1 MKRLILCV
9 VVICSITAVPVC
21 SIAQQRVGI
30 NTTTPGATLDVN
42 GTIKTD
48 SILIPA
54 THYYMYATPKT
65 DTIMLG
71 PAAFQR
77 GGTTS
82 GYIIYDVRGQE
93 LHFNGVPSAVIG
105 YCVAPLSLPNGAHI
119 INVTGYVIDN
129 TPAMAVSLGLY
140 ATDVT
145 TGTNTQVATA
155 ITPGDSPAITTLS
168 LSVPYTVD
176 NTTKTNSIRVILGN
190 DATPLSY
197 LYGVRVIYTVGH
209 VN

>member
-1 MKRLILCV
+1 MKQSILIIV
-9 VVICSITAVPVC
+9 IICSIIAFPLF
-21 SIAQQRVGI
+21 SMAQQRVGI
-30 NTTTPGATLDVN
+30 NTTTPTATLDVK

-54 THYYMYATPKT
+54 LHYYMYATPKA

-71 PAAFQR
+71 PSAFLR

-82 GYIIYDVRGQE
+82 GYIIYNVNGAE
-93 LHFNGVPSAVIG
+93 IHFDGTPSAVIG

-119 INVTGYVIDN
+119 TNVTAYLIDDS
-129 TPAMAVSLGLY
+129 PATVSLGLY
-140 ATDVT
+140 ETDVT
-145 TGTNTQVATA
+145 TGANTQIATA
-155 ITPGDSPAITTLS
+155 STTVMSPAITTLS
-168 LSVPYTVD
+168 LLVSYTVD
-176 NTTKTNSIRVILGN
+176 NTTKTNSVKVVLGN
-190 DATPLSY
+190 DATPLSK